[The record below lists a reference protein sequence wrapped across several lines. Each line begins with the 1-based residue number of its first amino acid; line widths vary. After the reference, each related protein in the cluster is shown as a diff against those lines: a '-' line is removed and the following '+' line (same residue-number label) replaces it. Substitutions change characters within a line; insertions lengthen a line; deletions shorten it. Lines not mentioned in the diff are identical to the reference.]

1 MDGVGVY
8 QRGGDAA
15 SCKDDV
21 KKTAADITRCI
32 TDDEPDVVLVYT
44 SSEKKGVVL
53 DNRPPGW
60 TRDVVDK
67 LVASGNYRI
76 RYQHGFNAVL
86 VKTAPTVISAP
97 TDGAPG
103 DGN

>member
-1 MDGVGVY
+1 
-8 QRGGDAA
+8 
-15 SCKDDV
+15 
-21 KKTAADITRCI
+21 
-32 TDDEPDVVLVYT
+32 
-44 SSEKKGVVL
+44 VL

-67 LVASGNYRI
+67 LVASGSYRI

-103 DGN
+103 GGN